1 MNKRPKAAP
10 GPVPSLGD
18 LAAQA
23 SWVWV
28 YCEARDCHHRAPLK
42 LADVV
47 VLYGKD
53 MSSDILRAKTRCSKC
68 GRRGASLR
76 LPSWVDSTTGH
87 APFPDSTRLY
97 QS

>member
-42 LADVV
+42 LADVF

-68 GRRGASLR
+68 GGLGGK
-76 LPSWVDSTTGH
+76 PSPAELG
-87 APFPDSTRLY
+87 
-97 QS
+97 